1 MQQREGFSMNTA
13 NLSVGFAKLN
23 ITPQESVPLAG
34 YGNTSKRMSQSVRDD
49 TFTTCAA
56 ITDADGSTVLLY
68 ASDMVS
74 TLASLFDEIRQNIS
88 DATGVPF
95 DNIHFSASHM
105 HSGADLSN
113 RDHESIE
120 RYRVQLAGYM
130 LTAAKEALA
139 DRKPAQMYVTST
151 TTKGLN
157 FVRRYKLVG
166 DIYVGYQSDITDRNL
181 LTGHETDADPQLQLV
196 KFQREGGKDLIVANF
211 QTHPHRGSSAKK
223 TDITAD
229 IVGAFRNKLEAE
241 LGCHAMYFT
250 GASGNIN
257 PTSQIQSEN
266 IVFSIEEHGEA
277 LAQYALDAEGTYV
290 PAAGGKVQVLRHTY
304 VGKINHTQDHM
315 VEQAKQIQ
323 ALWKECNSIA
333 ECRRVGLPMGIN
345 SPYHANSIVAKSNMP
360 ETSSFDIYALSAGDT
375 AFVAVPYEM
384 YDTNGMYI
392 KEHSPFPTTIVMTC
406 CDGGNGYFP
415 SLFAC
420 SHGGYEP
427 DTTKYLPGT
436 AEDLAETYVKLLNQL
451 YENR

>member
-1 MQQREGFSMNTA
+1 MNQE
-13 NLSVGFAKLN
+13 LLQVGYARVN
-23 ITPQESVPLAG
+23 ITPEESVPLAG
-34 YGNTSKRMSQSVRDD
+34 YGNTSMRLSQSVRDE
-49 TFTTCAA
+49 TFATCAA
-56 ITDADGSTVLLY
+56 ITDASGRTVLLY

-74 TLASLFDEIRQNIS
+74 TLASLFDGIRQDIS
-88 DATGVPF
+88 EATGVPF

-113 RDHESIE
+113 VDFPSVV
-120 RYRVQLAGYM
+120 RYRAQLAGYM
-130 LTAAKEALA
+130 LAAAKEALA
-139 DRKPAQMYVTST
+139 DRKPARMYVTST
-151 TTKGLN
+151 VTKGLN
-157 FVRRYKLVG
+157 FVRRYKLKG

-181 LTGHETDADPQLQLV
+181 LAGHETDADPQLQLV
-196 KFQREGGKDLIVANF
+196 KFKREGGKDLVVANF
-211 QTHPHRGSSAKK
+211 QTHPHRGGGAKK
-223 TDITAD
+223 YEITAD

-277 LAQYALDAEGTYV
+277 LAQYALDAENTYV
-290 PAAGGKVQVLRHTY
+290 PVSGGKVQALHHVY

-345 SPYHANSIVAKSNMP
+345 SPYHAGAIIAKAGMP
-360 ETSSFDIYALSAGDT
+360 ETSSFDIYAVSAGDV

-415 SLFAC
+415 SLFAY

-427 DTTKYLPGT
+427 DTTRYAPGT